1 MIDLSVCIPT
11 YNRVLHLNNCLN
23 SIKLAN
29 KKNLKIEVCVSD
41 NCSEENTEEILSKY
55 KNDFNLKFNRNKK
68 NLGGPANILKSVS
81 MAEGEFCWLLGRF
94 LMMISCSQIKLIL
107 LIN

>member
-1 MIDLSVCIPT
+1 MIDLSICIPT

-29 KKNLKIEVCVSD
+29 KNNLKIEVCVSD

-55 KNDFNLKFNRNKK
+55 KNDLNLRINKNKK
-68 NLGGPANILKSVS
+68 S
-81 MAEGEFCWLLGRF
+81 WWT
-94 LMMISCSQIKLIL
+94 IKYFKICIYGKRRIL
-107 LIN
+107 LASR